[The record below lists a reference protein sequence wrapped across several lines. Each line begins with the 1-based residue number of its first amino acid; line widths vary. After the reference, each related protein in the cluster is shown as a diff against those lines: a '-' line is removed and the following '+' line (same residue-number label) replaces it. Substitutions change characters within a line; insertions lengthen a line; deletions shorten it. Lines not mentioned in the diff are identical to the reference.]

1 MQIRWALQR
10 EGPHDVHGKV
20 WAVIIT
26 FVVFGSIGALLTP
39 RGFRTAM
46 TTCLYVASLVAIA
59 LTMRELSR
67 PPLLYRFPAFVTLLH
82 YLCTWAFCLCY
93 WLLNRQPEKC
103 NPRSI
108 GPMRRIVVSIVPIAL
123 ALPISISLN
132 NKALVFIGAGLVAI
146 VGTLSPVCTAI
157 LSRLFGRRLSVI
169 SWLGVAVAFGGAF
182 WLGLTELQIILHR
195 ESSINAHAKIK
206 GMILALGAVASRSV
220 RVVLQDCLLSPVS
233 YGGGKPA
240 EWKTSS
246 AVASLEDTVGTHRKD
261 TGESGQLPDEDKP
274 LTGLHLLAVQSPA
287 VICVATVFA
296 FATERV
302 SLAVRSITVPVAE
315 MLVATCV
322 VAVLLNVLSACVL
335 KDLGSTSMQI
345 IGKLNTIVT
354 TAVSMA
360 FFNESLPVV
369 VLLGCGVVL
378 VGVAIFELGETQPK
392 VPPKTASG
400 PAGKLA

>member
-1 MQIRWALQR
+1 
-10 EGPHDVHGKV
+10 
-20 WAVIIT
+20 VIIT

-146 VGTLSPVCTAI
+146 VGTLSPVCTAV
-157 LSRLFGRRLSVI
+157 LSRIFGRRLSVI

-195 ESSINAHAKIK
+195 ETSIDAHAKIK
-206 GMILALGAVASRSV
+206 GMLLALGAVAFRSV
-220 RVVLQDCLLSPVS
+220 RVVFQDCLLSPMA

-240 EWKTSS
+240 EGKSGSALSS
-246 AVASLEDTVGTHRKD
+246 PEDSVGSLSKGTAEL
-261 TGESGQLPDEDKP
+261 GPDEDKP
-274 LTGLHLLAVQSPA
+274 LSGLHLLAVQSPA
-287 VICVATVFA
+287 VICVAAVFA

-302 SLAVRSITVPVAE
+302 SLAVSSITAPVAE
-315 MLVATCV
+315 MLVVTCI

-360 FFNESLPVV
+360 FFHESLPVA

-378 VGVAIFELGETQPK
+378 VGVAIFELGEM
-392 VPPKTASG
+392 PPKAPPKAASG
-400 PAGKLA
+400 PAGKIA